1 MLVNEDLT
9 DEFAAQQLDRWTPV
23 MLKVIRLFIFMDVA
37 IFEITSVT
45 FAIGTG
51 KRIWACFHCMSIAV
65 ATVFVTLL

>member
-37 IFEITSVT
+37 IFDITV
-45 FAIGTG
+45 AIGTG
-51 KRIWACFHCMSIAV
+51 KRIWVCFCYMSVAV
-65 ATVFVTLL
+65 AT